1 MAIILVNA
9 IGLLIIL
16 AVIWWF
22 WLGPKRSAGQLV
34 SSAGKLQILVKDGV
48 YEPDR
53 IRLPA
58 GCAVTLYFRR
68 EDPSPCSEWVLFPDL
83 EVSAELALNKATP
96 VEIPEAEP
104 GEYPFNCQM
113 QMYRGTLILE

>member
-1 MAIILVNA
+1 MAEVLVN
-9 IGLLIIL
+9 IVGVLMIL

-22 WLGPKRSAGQLV
+22 WLGPKRSA
-34 SSAGKLQILVKDGV
+34 SKATPSTDNLQILVKGGV
-48 YEPDR
+48 YEPDL

-58 GCAVTLYFRR
+58 GRTATLHFHR

-83 EVSAELALNKATP
+83 EVSAQLALNQDTL
-96 VEIPEAEP
+96 VEIPKAEP